1 MELEFEH
8 ALLTGVMSMKKF
20 ILSFTSAFMIIT
32 SGASSMEGLALGAME
47 GLAVGSAKGLLVV
60 LEPIAKKTVVAGID
74 HVKGITTGKKCLIG
88 CTALGSLYC
97 KSKKGLSL
105 CKAACQE
112 KYQIGGY
119 ELRIRY
125 RIDENEKEKWS
136 LTTCVGH
143 GVQGGEKTKEG
154 KGDTKSIA
162 VYSHKDFKSLLELI
176 SLQMAARTVV
186 DSRGSELKENDLKE
200 KGISRE
206 EAVNDATQLV
216 EHISASIE
224 KNVREG
230 IYGNQ

>member
-1 MELEFEH
+1 MEFEYP
-8 ALLTGVMSMKKF
+8 LLIGIMYMKKF

-32 SGASSMEGLALGAME
+32 GVAFSMEGLALGAME
-47 GLAVGSAKGLLVV
+47 GLALGSAKGLLVI

-74 HVKGITTGKKCLIG
+74 HVKGIATGRKCLIG
-88 CTALGSLYC
+88 CTAVGSLYC
-97 KSKKGLSL
+97 KSKKGLSI

-112 KYQIGGY
+112 KYQVGGY

-143 GVQGGEKTKEG
+143 GVHGGWKTKEG
-154 KGDTKSIA
+154 KGNAKSIA

-176 SLQMAARTVV
+176 SLQMAARNVV
-186 DSRGSELKENDLKE
+186 DTRGSELKENDLKE
-200 KGISRE
+200 KGMSRE
-206 EAVNDATQLV
+206 EAVNDASELV

-224 KNVREG
+224 KNVQEG